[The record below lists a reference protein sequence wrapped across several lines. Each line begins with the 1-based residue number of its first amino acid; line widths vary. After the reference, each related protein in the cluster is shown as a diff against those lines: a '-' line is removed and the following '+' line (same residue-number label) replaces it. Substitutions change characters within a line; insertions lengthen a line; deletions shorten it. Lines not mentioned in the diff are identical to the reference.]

1 MAYGTND
8 FQFLDFSEQDLNR
21 IAARQTANGVS
32 FANILT
38 AANNAMAAAVSD
50 LDPVI
55 GALTV
60 QTDQSE
66 SDEDYSAVF
75 QVEYGSEYA
84 VARPQR
90 SEGISHL
97 LPIRKMDVASQFTE
111 EFLDNASEARIASHL
126 DGLATAFRRV
136 NLALTLDAVF
146 NPAAQTV
153 TESSTTESPKLVGY
167 TGSDP
172 AYGKVTLADGTVVAS
187 PYSHYINDTPAN
199 LLASIDAAIVKLKAR
214 GQNGPFDIVGSEDAI
229 TAIAGLDQFYETAD
243 PLIGQ
248 ALGEAMANLDSGTY
262 AGALKGR
269 NVRIRH
275 AVPEIQDDSGS
286 GSYWFAVFKSFGQFA
301 PGNVV
306 GWRYDG
312 RYGVAPVLRSRS
324 LYPLDYAT
332 AIYRA
337 GFGVNNRFGAVA
349 VHIETSAGG
358 YDAPTISG

>member
-1 MAYGTND
+1 MAYGTHD
-8 FQFLDFSEQDLNR
+8 FPFLDFSEQDLNR

-38 AANNAMAAAVSD
+38 AANNAMAAAVND
-50 LDPVI
+50 LDPII
-55 GALTV
+55 GALTM
-60 QTDQSE
+60 QTSDPE

-111 EFLDNASEARIASHL
+111 EFLDNATEARIAAHL
-126 DGLATAFRRV
+126 DGLTTAFRRV

-146 NPAAQTV
+146 NPNAQTV
-153 TESSTTESPKLVGY
+153 TENSTTESPKLVGY
-167 TGSDP
+167 DANDP
-172 AYGKVTLADGTVVAS
+172 AYGKVTLADGTVVSS
-187 PYSHYINDTPAN
+187 PYSHYLNDTPAN
-199 LLASIDAAIVKLKAR
+199 LLAAIDAAIVKLKAR
-214 GQNGPFDIVGSEDAI
+214 GVTGPFDIVGSTDAI
-229 TAIAGLDQFYETAD
+229 DAISALDQFYETQD

-248 ALGEAMANLDSGTY
+248 ALGEAMANLDAGQY

-269 NVRIRH
+269 NVRVRH
-275 AVPEIQDDSGS
+275 AVSEIQDATGQ
-286 GSYWFAVFKSFGQFA
+286 YWFAVFKSFGQFA

-306 GWRYDG
+306 GWRYDE

-337 GFGVNNRFGAVA
+337 GFGINNRFGAVA
-349 VHIETSAGG
+349 VNIETTANG
-358 YDAPTISG
+358 YTAPTITG